1 MVGNSSSAIIEAASF
16 ALPVVNVGDRQK
28 GRFSPE
34 NVIHSDGGIKSI
46 EIAVKKALNPLFK
59 EKIARLNNPYFKPRT
74 AENII
79 KQLLS
84 WEFEKANNFYD
95 L

>member
-16 ALPVVNVGDRQK
+16 ALPVVNVGNRQK
-28 GRFSPE
+28 GRFSPG
-34 NVIHSDGGIKSI
+34 NVIHSDGSIKSI
-46 EIAVKKALNPLFK
+46 EIAIKKALNPLFNA
-59 EKIARLNNPYFKPRT
+59 KIERLKNPYFKPRT

-79 KQLLS
+79 NHLLS
-84 WEFEKANNFYD
+84 CESEKTHNFYD